1 KKHAYHRQ
9 RELAQSQSNYC
20 FPRKLF
26 IAIHS
31 INQTDLDRI
40 EEQIVTLVPQNI
52 IQAYI
57 SDYFI
62 CIKLICEC
70 ELMLQMQQINL
81 SYIKYQFIISMALF
95 INGSDLVQT
104 SLHNITLGSLLC
116 LAILGTVINFVL
128 LVMILSKKVLEKFDK
143 LCAIFASG
151 ALLMGSCYAFSI
163 FKKILSGCLDT
174 TATTT
179 ARLCLAQYA
188 NLIVYPFGDQM
199 VMLSVLASAV
209 DCFTVVVINNSRL
222 KMNNKT
228 VNWCFLL
235 IPCVSLVPTVAST
248 ISIIYQEQEEISA
261 CCFVREVIPIQFMYI
276 YNVTNIFVGLI
287 DIVLLVWAAIWVR
300 RKSSSLSVSV
310 RQVHGRRAAAV
321 LHRTLAFVFFG
332 FLLQT
337 LPGII
342 GIIKII
348 YPGRT
353 DILSSF
359 WTLIMLGYTLR
370 ALHYLLYDRSLMKN
384 FQKRFFHLRKT
395 KSGNR
400 LNDDTKADDQTS
412 ASSTTSLHVYSAAKG
427 LLNREIKFSTYKIS
441 LKFEMQIAI
450 KTDQAN
456 SKWKLYFI
464 INTISIG
471 ASLLFGMDS
480 FVALHRVSV
489 ELENLKSALRLET
502 CTVKFPFKFQAE
514 NCLAEMELKWQRK
527 SPRRKRQSQDGTT
540 FPNKTDFSIDE
551 PDEWIHISPFHKI
564 SKAAI
569 FRYCIIIK
577 QHCIVN
583 HKKLRGAPGQRGPE
597 GPPGIRGVKGKK
609 GPVGFRGPLGSIG
622 PKGTDGLPGKN
633 GLRTCN
639 CTLDDMLKLYPQT
652 TEAVQLT
659 NETSI
664 ENATLEVVLVTT
676 TESVEKDLND
686 KTSDE
691 FSAELVNA
699 RKCILD
705 RVGTPVFHSES
716 QYGNVGAWMPD
727 AASENGKMSHKRWV
741 FDGLVSPVLY
751 EYKTELDLFYKS
763 QSVKYYVD
771 YLATGTGGVVYNG
784 SFFYHRYNSP
794 YVVRYNLDSG
804 NLHQRKVPN
813 LAYRDCILKE
823 FSPDGNQI
831 WDCNASTVRDPYL
844 YNMSHNFADFAT
856 DENGLWLIYGNTYE
870 NNTLSVVNID
880 ANYLTL
886 IRSLLVPLN
895 NETSISNM
903 FIMCGVLYGLRS
915 STDYDSNIDFVYDLY
930 EEKFYNISIKWRN
943 PFYKTT
949 MLNYNPLDRRLYFFD
964 NGNLLSSPVRYTI
977 WLVIMHVLITTLMKG
992 RGVWSKLQ
1000 IHCHN
1005 TRRAELLE
1013 AC

>member
-1 KKHAYHRQ
+1 
-9 RELAQSQSNYC
+9 
-20 FPRKLF
+20 
-26 IAIHS
+26 
-31 INQTDLDRI
+31 
-40 EEQIVTLVPQNI
+40 
-52 IQAYI
+52 
-57 SDYFI
+57 
-62 CIKLICEC
+62 
-70 ELMLQMQQINL
+70 
-81 SYIKYQFIISMALF
+81 MALF

-104 SLHNITLGSLLC
+104 SMHDNITLGSLLC

-128 LVMILSKKVLEKFDK
+128 LVIILSKKALEKFDK

-179 ARLCLAQYA
+179 PRLCLTQYA

-235 IPCVSLVPTVAST
+235 IPCVSLVPTVANT
-248 ISIIYQEQEEISA
+248 ISIIYQKQDEISA

-276 YNVTNIFVGLI
+276 YDVTNIFVGLI
-287 DIVLLVWAAIWVR
+287 DIVLLVFAAIWAR
-300 RKSSSLSVSV
+300 RKSSSSSVSV

-342 GIIKII
+342 GIIKTI
-348 YPGRT
+348 YPGRMA
-353 DILSSF
+353 ILSSF

-384 FQKRFFHLRKT
+384 FRKLSFHLRKT

-400 LNDDTKADDQTS
+400 LNDDTKADDQIQPTTLRLVLPLKQTS
-412 ASSTTSLHVYSAAKG
+412 PSSTTSLHVYLAAKG

-450 KTDQAN
+450 KADQAN

-489 ELENLKSALRLET
+489 ELENLKSALRLT
-502 CTVKFPFKFQAE
+502 TSTVKFPFKFQAE
-514 NCLAEMELKWQRK
+514 NCLDEMELKWQRK

-540 FPNKTDFSIDE
+540 FSNKTDFSIDE

-564 SKAAI
+564 SKAAV

-622 PKGTDGLPGKN
+622 PKGIDGLPGKN

-686 KTSDE
+686 KTTDE

-727 AASENGKMSHKRWV
+727 AASENGRMSHKRWV

-964 NGNLLSSPVRYTI
+964 NGNLLSSPVRVKEEKQSFLNTNQIINLNSALKKCVYYLAGHNGCFDNNI
-977 WLVIMHVLITTLMKG
+977 DEWSN

-1005 TRRAELLE
+1005 TRRAELVE